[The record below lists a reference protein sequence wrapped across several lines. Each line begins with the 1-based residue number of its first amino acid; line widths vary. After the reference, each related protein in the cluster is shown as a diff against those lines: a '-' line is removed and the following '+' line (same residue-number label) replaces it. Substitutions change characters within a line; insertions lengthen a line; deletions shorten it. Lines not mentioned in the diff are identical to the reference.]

1 MGAFV
6 VTTEGRILAF
16 GAPMSDEPL
25 VHVPPVSEPSA
36 ADQWTARAT
45 AVLEATNVRDGCA
58 LVLGID
64 SGRLV
69 EELVRQSDQH
79 VKKRTGIFRG
89 AGVMTRRVSSV
100 ATLGAIPLA
109 TTTIVIPSHS
119 PTDERKMPV
128 LFLIILCG
136 ATDGVPAPRSFGYPW
151 DRGHP

>member
-6 VTTEGRILAF
+6 VATEGRILAF

-69 EELVRQSDQH
+69 EEPVQQSDLH
-79 VKKRTGIFRG
+79 FPHHPLRG
-89 AGVMTRRVSSV
+89 DGRCAGAPQLWVP
-100 ATLGAIPLA
+100 LG
-109 TTTIVIPSHS
+109 S
-119 PTDERKMPV
+119 R
-128 LFLIILCG
+128 
-136 ATDGVPAPRSFGYPW
+136 
-151 DRGHP
+151 